1 MVKILVVD
9 DDRNIRRLIEA
20 YLTQAGFEVFLAKNG
35 QEALDIMDARHF
47 DMVICDIMMP
57 YLDGYELV
65 SDIRHMDDKI
75 PILMI
80 TAKDAFEDKK
90 KAFGIGADDYITK
103 PIDLDEMLLRISALL
118 RRAKI
123 SSEQKI
129 DLGNFVIDGSLR
141 TIKLGSSTWD
151 LPRKEFDLLFKL
163 LSYPDKIFTRR
174 QLMDEIWG
182 MESAADER
190 TVDVHIRRLREK
202 FEDCEEFE
210 IVTVR
215 GLGYKAERTVNS

>member
-1 MVKILVVD
+1 MLKILVVD
-9 DDRNIRRLIEA
+9 DDKNIRRLIEA
-20 YLTQAGFEVFLAKNG
+20 HLCQAGFEVILAKNG
-35 QEALDIMDARHF
+35 QEALDIMCARHL
-47 DMVICDIMMP
+47 DMVVADIMMP
-57 YLDGYELV
+57 HIDGYEMV

-90 KAFGIGADDYITK
+90 RAFGIGADDYITK
-103 PIDLDEMLLRISALL
+103 PIDIDEMLLRIAALL

-129 DLGNFVIDGSLR
+129 SLGDFCINAELR
-141 TIKLGSSTWD
+141 VVQMGKSPLE

-163 LSYPDKIFTRR
+163 LSYPKKIFTRR

-182 MESAADER
+182 MESNADER
-190 TVDVHIRRLREK
+190 TVDVHIKRLREK
-202 FEDCEEFE
+202 LEGCSQFE

-215 GLGYKAERTVNS
+215 GLGYKIEKMINS

>member
-1 MVKILVVD
+1 MLKILVVD
-9 DDRNIRRLIEA
+9 DDKNIRRLIEA
-20 YLTQAGFEVFLAKNG
+20 YLAQAGFEVLLAKDG
-35 QEALDIMDARHF
+35 QEALDIMDHKHL
-47 DMVICDIMMP
+47 DMVVADIMMP
-57 YLDGYELV
+57 QIDGYELV
-65 SDIRHMDDKI
+65 SDIRQIDDKI

-90 KAFGIGADDYITK
+90 RAFGIGADDYITK

-129 DLGNFVIDGSLR
+129 NLGDFCINSELRTVTIDGNVM
-141 TIKLGSSTWD
+141 D
-151 LPRKEFDLLFKL
+151 LPKKEFDLLFKL
-163 LSYPDKIFTRR
+163 LSYPKKIFTRR

-182 MESAADER
+182 MESSADER
-190 TVDVHIRRLREK
+190 TVDVHIKRLREK
-202 FEDCEEFE
+202 FEGISEFE

-215 GLGYKAERTVNS
+215 GLGYKAERKTAG

>member
-1 MVKILVVD
+1 MLRILVVD
-9 DDRNIRRLIEA
+9 DDKNIRRLIEA
-20 YLTQAGFEVFLAKNG
+20 YLVQAGFEVLLAKNG
-35 QEALDIMDARHF
+35 QEALDIMDQKHL
-47 DMVICDIMMP
+47 DMIVADIMMP
-57 YLDGYELV
+57 FIDGYELV
-65 SDIRHMDDKI
+65 SDIRHLDDKI

-90 KAFGIGADDYITK
+90 RAFTIGADDYITK
-103 PIDLDEMLLRISALL
+103 PIDLDEMLLRIQALL

-129 DLGNFVIDGSLR
+129 DLGDFCINAELR
-141 TIKLGSSTWD
+141 TVTRDGDVLD
-151 LPRKEFDLLFKL
+151 LPKKEFDLLFKL
-163 LSYPDKIFTRR
+163 LSYPKKIFTRR

-190 TVDVHIRRLREK
+190 TVDVHIKRLREK
-202 FEDCEEFE
+202 FENCEEFE

-215 GLGYKAERTVNS
+215 GLGYKAERKG